1 MAVLY
6 RVLKFLG
13 VALGLPLSVLVTM
26 AALSTLTDNGWVQLG
41 GALAF
46 VLIVPIVI
54 AAKLLPEDPKAGRGI
69 PTDVAAVFWL
79 GLSALAVGPAHA
91 LIGPAL
97 AVEGEQLTTRGHAQL
112 GAWTTALASQDE
124 VTRES
129 SEETVAGE
137 SDEVEA
143 DADVDVDAAEADAGA
158 DATLVPDLE
167 EGVDEDEDE
176 AEELAPSELFSRW
189 SPSVVTISTGHGG
202 GTGFVVDHDGT
213 IATNQHVIRSAPR
226 VGVKFVDG
234 TWASEVE
241 VLMEDE
247 DLDLALLRVATTAQL
262 YPVRLSDSDAI
273 QVGER
278 VISIGN
284 PLGLEHTLTDGLVS
298 ARRVHRGR
306 PMIQMSAPVSPGN
319 SGGPVFNLRGEVIGV
334 TTLVVG
340 MGYAQNLNLAIPIN
354 VLKEQLEQEYPD
366 RRDAGGGPIDGTG
379 TW

>member
-1 MAVLY
+1 MV
-6 RVLKFLG
+6 
-13 VALGLPLSVLVTM
+13 LGLPLSVLVTM
-26 AALSTLTDNGWVQLG
+26 AALSMVTDNGWVQLG

-46 VLIVPIVI
+46 VLAVPILI

-79 GLSALAVGPAHA
+79 GLSTLAIGPAHA

-97 AVEGEQLTTRGHAQL
+97 NVEGEQLTSRGHAQL
-112 GAWTTALASQDE
+112 GTWTSALGSTDSD
-124 VTRES
+124 VT
-129 SEETVAGE
+129 EETPDETVEHEIVDAGIDAADAE
-137 SDEVEA
+137 SDSL
-143 DADVDVDAAEADAGA
+143 DAAEEDAGV
-158 DATLVPDLE
+158 DAGPSPE
-167 EGVDEDEDE
+167 PADED
-176 AEELAPSELFSRW
+176 LAPSELFSRW

-202 GTGFVVDHDGT
+202 GTGFVIDHDGT
-213 IATNQHVIRSAPR
+213 IATNQHVIRAAPR

-241 VLMEDE
+241 VLMENE
-247 DLDLALLRVATTAQL
+247 DLDLALLRVTTTAQL
-262 YPVRLSDSDAI
+262 YPVLLSDSDAI
-273 QVGER
+273 QVGEQ

-340 MGYAQNLNLAIPIN
+340 MGFAQNLNLAIPIN
-354 VLKEQLEQEYPD
+354 VLKEHLEQEYPE

>member
-6 RVLKFLG
+6 RVLKFLA

-41 GALAF
+41 GALAL
-46 VLIVPIVI
+46 VLITPVVI

-97 AVEGEQLTTRGHAQL
+97 EVEGTQLSTRGHSQL
-112 GAWTTALASQDE
+112 GAWTTALAAQSE
-124 VTRES
+124 V
-129 SEETVAGE
+129 EETPEEAQVLESPEVA
-137 SDEVEA
+137 A
-143 DADVDVDAAEADAGA
+143 TDAGIDATEEDAGSDAAPAPE
-158 DATLVPDLE
+158 LME
-167 EGVDEDEDE
+167 EVAED
-176 AEELAPSELFSRW
+176 EELAPSELFSRW

-202 GTGFVVDHDGT
+202 GTGFVIDHDGT

-241 VLMEDE
+241 VLMENE

-262 YPVRLSDSDAI
+262 YPVRLSDSDSI

-319 SGGPVFNLRGEVIGV
+319 SGGPVFNLRGEVMGV

-354 VLKEQLEQEYPD
+354 VLKEQLDQEYPD
-366 RRDAGGGPIDGTG
+366 RRDAGGGPIDGMG